1 MESLISQYSDPSRSV
16 FHMLTV
22 QDELPRSFPE
32 RLLSNFGFV
41 ATANFNF
48 NSNSDSNAEV
58 SDLWSELGSD
68 LQTSVGEESRSVLHC
83 SSGEPLCLNQKC
95 HKMISLMGEQLW
107 SWKSWELEG
116 GRKMGTIG
124 TIGTKGKLG
133 KVSKVS
139 KVSKGRR
146 EEFEFSVIF
155 LDAG

>member
-16 FHMLTV
+16 LHMLSA

-41 ATANFNF
+41 ATAN
-48 NSNSDSNAEV
+48 SNSDSNAEV

-68 LQTSVGEESRSVLHC
+68 LQTAVGEGSRAVLHC
-83 SSGEPLCLNQKC
+83 SSGKPLCLNQKC
-95 HKMISLMGEQLW
+95 QIGISLMVEQLC
-107 SWKSWELEG
+107 SWKSRELEK
-116 GRKMGTIG
+116 GRKIG
-124 TIGTKGKLG
+124 
-133 KVSKVS
+133 

-155 LDAG
+155 IDPG